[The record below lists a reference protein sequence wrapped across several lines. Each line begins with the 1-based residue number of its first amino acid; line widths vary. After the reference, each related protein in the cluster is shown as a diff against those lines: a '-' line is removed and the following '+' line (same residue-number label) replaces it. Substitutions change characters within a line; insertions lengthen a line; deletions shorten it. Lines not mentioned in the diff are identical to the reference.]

1 MFLSLP
7 FLLRSG
13 FEMKKIDQLVL
24 KTFAGPFLLTFFITL
39 FIIVMQFL
47 WKYVDEM
54 IGKGLEWSLLGELI
68 FYASASF
75 VPLALPL
82 AVLLSSIMT
91 FGSLGEYY
99 ELVALKASG
108 VSLFRFMQPLI
119 ITVVFVSV
127 SAFYFSNNIL
137 PIANLKFGAL
147 LHDIRH
153 QKPAL
158 NIKPGIFYTEI
169 QGFSI
174 RVAEKEPDNRTLH
187 DIMIYDF
194 TTGRGNENVLIA
206 ERGEMYSK
214 ENGRFLYLKLF
225 DGVQYQEVRQKT
237 PQYNYE
243 HNRTYFDVWEKI
255 FDLSDFSMTRSDES
269 LWKNHYQMMNLT
281 QLENAIDTLKNQID
295 ERKQYMTGN
304 MSGFFSFMKFNLD
317 SLYDKA
323 QQQMSDEGKYFADSV
338 LHEANTGSNKAD
350 MAGRALNQARNAKSY
365 AGVAARDLEYRKK
378 NLAKHEV
385 EWHRKFTLSVACL
398 VLFFVGAPLGA
409 LIRKGGFGMP
419 IFMSILFF
427 VIFHVFS
434 MSGERIAEEGS
445 ISPLMG
451 MWLSIFVLLPF
462 GVFLSYKAMND
473 SPLLS
478 MEWYYRTASKFFMKK
493 K

>member
-1 MFLSLP
+1 
-7 FLLRSG
+7 
-13 FEMKKIDQLVL
+13 MKKIDQLVL
-24 KTFAGPFLLTFFITL
+24 KTFAGPFFLTFFITL

-54 IGKGLEWSLLGELI
+54 VGKGLEWSILGELI

-75 VPLALPL
+75 VPMALPL

-91 FGSLGEYY
+91 FGSMGEYY

-108 VSLFRFMQPLI
+108 ISLFRFMQPVM
-119 ITVVFVSV
+119 ITVFIISFC
-127 SAFYFSNNIL
+127 AFYFSNNIL
-137 PIANLKFGAL
+137 PVANLKFGAL

-158 NIKPGIFYTEI
+158 NIKPGVFYTEI

-174 RVAEKEPDNRTLH
+174 RVAKKDPDNKTVY

-194 TTGRGNENVLIA
+194 TAGRGNENVLMA
-206 ERGEMYSK
+206 KRGEMHSK
-214 ENGRFLYLKLF
+214 ENGRLLYLKLY
-225 DGVQYQEVRQKT
+225 DGVQYQEVRHKA
-237 PQYNYE
+237 PQFNYE
-243 HNRTYFDVWEKI
+243 HNRTYFDVWEKT
-255 FDLSDFSMTRSDES
+255 FDLSDFSLTRSDES

-281 QLENAIDTLKNQID
+281 QLNNAIDTLKTQIT
-295 ERKQYMTGN
+295 ERKQYLASN
-304 MSGFFSFMKFNLD
+304 ISGLFTFLKCNADSIYDYPHTLPADTEKKQNTD
-317 SLYDKA
+317 SL
-323 QQQMSDEGKYFADSV
+323 MIEMLRG
-338 LHEANTGSNKAD
+338 HGSLEIT
-350 MAGRALNQARNAKSY
+350 GRALHQARNVKSY
-365 AGVAARDLEYRKK
+365 AGVAARDLEYREK

-385 EWHRKFTLSVACL
+385 EWHRKFTLSVACI

-445 ISPLMG
+445 LSPFIG
-451 MWLSIFVLLPF
+451 MWMPIFVMLPF
-462 GVFLSYKAMND
+462 GIFLSYKAMND

-478 MEWYYRTASKFFMKK
+478 IEWYYRLVSRLLSLKK
-493 K
+493 SS

>member
-1 MFLSLP
+1 
-7 FLLRSG
+7 
-13 FEMKKIDQLVL
+13 MKKIDKLVL
-24 KTFAGPFLLTFFITL
+24 TTFAGPFLLTFFITL

-54 IGKGLEWSLLGELI
+54 IGKGLEWSILGELI

-91 FGSLGEYY
+91 FGGLGEHN

-108 VSLFRFMQPLI
+108 ISLFRFMQPI
-119 ITVVFVSV
+119 MIAVIFISIG
-127 SAFYFSNNIL
+127 AFYFSNNIL
-137 PIANLKFGAL
+137 PLANLKFGVL

-169 QGFSI
+169 QGYSI
-174 RVAEKEPDNRTLH
+174 RIAEKEPDNKTVH
-187 DIMIYDF
+187 DVLIYDL
-194 TTGRGNENVLIA
+194 TAGRGNESVLIA
-206 ERGEMYSK
+206 QHGIMQSTQ
-214 ENGRFLYLKLF
+214 NGRFLHLKLF
-225 DGVQYQEVRQKT
+225 DGVQYQEIRHKT
-237 PQYNYE
+237 PQYQYE
-243 HNRTYFDVWEKI
+243 HSRTYFETWEKV
-255 FDLSDFSMTRSDES
+255 FDLSDFSLTRSDES

-281 QLENAIDTLKNQID
+281 RLNRAMDTLKMQME
-295 ERKQYMTGN
+295 ERKQYLSDN
-304 MSGFFSFMKFNLD
+304 VAGFFSFLRYDLD
-317 SLYDKA
+317 SIYAEIKQHIPA
-323 QQQMSDEGKYFADSV
+323 STADYIDSM
-338 LHEANTGSNKAD
+338 LHPSTSAHQEEIIA
-350 MAGRALNQARNAKSY
+350 RALNQARNVKSY
-365 AGVAARDLEYRKK
+365 AGVAARDLDHRKK
-378 NLAKHEV
+378 HLARHEV

-445 ISPLMG
+445 ISPFLG
-451 MWLSIFVLLPF
+451 MWMSIFVLLPL
-462 GVFLSYKAMND
+462 GIFLSYKAMND

-478 MEWYYRTASKFFMKK
+478 AEWYYRLIAKVWSKLT
-493 K
+493 